1 MADDLSH
8 LEVWAAE
15 LLGRLSPPERRR
27 ALRALSTALRRSQAT
42 RIASQQA
49 PDGSPFPERK
59 ARPEAATPA
68 RGRKGRIRKRAKAG
82 PMFRKLRVGRWLAAE
97 SSPDEAAVTFRG
109 SAIRIARVHQFGLR
123 DRVGKSP
130 NAPEVTYA
138 RRVLLGFSSADEQ
151 LVSAVLAEQ
160 LGGR

>member
-1 MADDLSH
+1 MADDLSR
-8 LEVWAAE
+8 LEAWAAA
-15 LLGRLSPPERRR
+15 LLGRLSAPERRR
-27 ALRALSTALRRSQAT
+27 ALRALATALRRSQAE
-42 RIASQQA
+42 RIARQQA

-68 RGRKGRIRKRAKAG
+68 RARKGRIRKRAKAG
-82 PMFRKLRVGRWLAAE
+82 PMFRKLRVARWLAAE

-123 DRVGKSP
+123 DRVAKNP
-130 NAPEVTYA
+130 AAPETTYA
-138 RRVLLGFSSADEQ
+138 RRPLLGFSAGDEQ
-151 LVSAVLAEQ
+151 LVARVLAEQ